1 MDEGSGMSLSPR
13 LGLSREPR
21 CVRTANGG
29 LHAVSLLTKERV
41 QRFVRHQCDRG
52 QADFVEHAK
61 AFGRTLGEFLTASQ
75 RQQCQDAD
83 VALLSGSRPAS
94 AQRFSTPGGPT
105 FDGLSRLLE
114 AQLLDALKAAEIVA
128 HQARRMG
135 DTGLLS
141 DVRSQMVVLS
151 YSAASLRGDMGNA
164 CAGLYERALMA
175 LDRIEQLA
183 GLRDPAGSTR
193 AARPPQA
200 SH

>member
-1 MDEGSGMSLSPR
+1 MDEGSGMSLAPQMA
-13 LGLSREPR
+13 REPR
-21 CVRTANGG
+21 RVPTANGG

-75 RQQCQDAD
+75 RQRSRGTD
-83 VALLSGSRPAS
+83 VALSSGSGPAS
-94 AQRFSTPGGPT
+94 AQRFATSGRGTT

-114 AQLLDALKAAEIVA
+114 AQLLDALKAAESVA

-135 DTGLLS
+135 DTGRLS

-151 YSAASLRGDMGNA
+151 YSAASLRGDTGNA

-183 GLRDPAGSTR
+183 GMRDPAASIG
-193 AARPPQA
+193 APRPPQA